1 MKVVTA
7 AEMRNIDRI
16 TIEEY
21 GMPGLVLMERAG
33 LSVASRIKEL
43 FGRKKVIVA
52 AGYGNNGG
60 DGMAASR
67 HLHNEGWD
75 VLVFVAAGQDKLTGD
90 ALSQYKAAVSCG
102 VHILPLENMSAGSSS
117 FVSSHSIV
125 VDALLGTGISKD
137 VRGVFSDTINHINSL
152 SIPVVSV
159 DIPSG
164 ISSDNGQIMGNAVKA
179 DYTVTFGLPKR
190 GHFLFPGSEYTG
202 KLFVEDIG
210 FPSQLL
216 ESGKL
221 KTEIIG
227 NKYISKLIPERHRYS
242 HKGTYGHVLIVAGS
256 KGHTG
261 AALMAA
267 KACMK
272 AGAGLVTIGVPESLM
287 NIVQSR
293 VTEEMTLSLPDSGN
307 GSLSSDAAA
316 VILDFLNSNADVLA
330 IGPGIGVNS
339 DTIHI
344 VKTIILKSGK
354 ITVIDA
360 DGINSIKGDRKVLR
374 KARGPVILT
383 PHPGEMAGLLYNKPA
398 LKSRR
403 SHDTGMKNI
412 NDKRSLII
420 NIEKDRINSALSF
433 AQDTGTLV
441 VLKGAP
447 SVIAGPDGR
456 VFINSTG
463 NPGMATAGAGD
474 VLTGIISALSGQ
486 GMNAYQATAAGVY
499 LHGAAGDFAATKLG
513 EYSLTASDI
522 IKEIPAAFL
531 SLKNN

>member
-1 MKVVTA
+1 
-7 AEMRNIDRI
+7 
-16 TIEEY
+16 
-21 GMPGLVLMERAG
+21 
-33 LSVASRIKEL
+33 
-43 FGRKKVIVA
+43 
-52 AGYGNNGG
+52 
-60 DGMAASR
+60 
-67 HLHNEGWD
+67 
-75 VLVFVAAGQDKLTGD
+75 
-90 ALSQYKAAVSCG
+90 
-102 VHILPLENMSAGSSS
+102 
-117 FVSSHSIV
+117 
-125 VDALLGTGISKD
+125 
-137 VRGVFSDTINHINSL
+137 
-152 SIPVVSV
+152 
-159 DIPSG
+159 
-164 ISSDNGQIMGNAVKA
+164 
-179 DYTVTFGLPKR
+179 
-190 GHFLFPGSEYTG
+190 
-202 KLFVEDIG
+202 
-210 FPSQLL
+210 
-216 ESGKL
+216 
-221 KTEIIG
+221 
-227 NKYISKLIPERHRYS
+227 
-242 HKGTYGHVLIVAGS
+242 
-256 KGHTG
+256 
-261 AALMAA
+261 MAA

-307 GSLSSDAAA
+307 GSLSSGAAA